1 MSSLRPLCLIV
12 CTTALAAC
20 GNNATDPAGAT
31 PDAALEADAAPDPA
45 ARPALFAPDP
55 AAPADDDPQPA
66 EFEDLNPDPA
76 VVEVD
81 LTASET
87 TQAFLPGAPTRVWA
101 YNGRVPGPTLSAR
114 PGDRVIVH
122 FHNRLPEATTIHW
135 HGLRVPLDQDG
146 VPVDG
151 GVAPGADRDYDF
163 VVPDAGTFWYHPHVR
178 SDEQVERGLYGAIR
192 VAEAAPVAE
201 VELPERVLVLDDVLL
216 EADGA
221 LADFDYTDDDAHLG
235 AHAGHLG
242 TVMLGREGNLLLVNG
257 VANPALHLDR
267 ARPERWRVVNA
278 ANARYLNLSLP
289 GYRVRRL
296 ASSGGLLPAPE
307 AVPDSGLVL
316 VPGERAD
323 LLVEATADTPD
334 TVVLRA
340 LAYDRG
346 HGTDSRPDVD
356 LARVQ
361 ATGVA
366 PAAPLALP
374 EPLRAFEPLESVASH
389 PRVVLN
395 ETVAIPGGHEAHG
408 ATGDAP
414 AEAAEAPAEPVFTIN
429 GEVFPE
435 VTPMEAG
442 VGRTVSWDIVNDSQM
457 DHPFHLHGFFFA
469 VPPNAAGRNARPGLH
484 DTINIPR
491 RDTVRIQF
499 QPDDRPGDW
508 MFHCHIL
515 EHAERGMIGVL
526 RVAP

>member
-1 MSSLRPLCLIV
+1 MSSPHRLCLIV
-12 CTTALAAC
+12 CATALAAC
-20 GNNATDPAGAT
+20 GGADDAGR
-31 PDAALEADAAPDPA
+31 PDTAADAGLDADAAPDPT
-45 ARPALFAPDP
+45 ARPALFAPEP
-55 AAPADDDPQPA
+55 AAEANDDPQPA

-76 VVEVD
+76 IVEVD
-81 LTASET
+81 LTAAET
-87 TQAFLPGAPTRVWA
+87 TQAYLPGAPTRVWA

-192 VAEAAPVAE
+192 VAEPAPLFE
-201 VELPERVLVLDDVLL
+201 VEVRERVLVLDDVLL

-221 LADFDYTDDDAHLG
+221 LADFDYADDDAHLG

-257 VANPALHLDR
+257 VANPALRMDR

-289 GYRVRRL
+289 GYRVRRI

-307 AVPDSGLVL
+307 TVPDTGLVL

-334 TVVLRA
+334 MAVFRS
-340 LAYDRG
+340 LAYNRG
-346 HGTDSRPDVD
+346 HGTDIRPDVD
-356 LARVQ
+356 LARVL
-361 ATGVA
+361 ASG
-366 PAAPLALP
+366 AAAAASVTLP
-374 EPLRAFEPLESVASH
+374 EPLRALEALASVASH

-395 ETVAIPGGHEAHG
+395 ETVAIPGGHDGHG
-408 ATGDAP
+408 AANETP
-414 AEAAEAPAEPVFTIN
+414 EAPAEPVFTIN

-442 VGRTVSWDIVNDSQM
+442 VGRTVEWDIVNDSQM
-457 DHPFHLHGFFFA
+457 NHPFHLHGFFFE
-469 VPPNAAGRNARPGLH
+469 VPPNAAGENARPGLH
-484 DTINIPR
+484 DTIDIPR
-491 RDTVRIQF
+491 RDTVRIRF

-526 RVAP
+526 RVGR